1 MRFVAWNCNGGF
13 RKKIDAVL
21 NLNPDVAV
29 VSEAKESCLAALDG
43 NATSYVWAGKSGS
56 KGIAIIAFHG
66 WRLAKI
72 EHEVS
77 DNWFVPLVATKGN
90 QKVPIVAVWVKRADD
105 GYVKPTLRALRSLGE
120 FIGANPTFILGDF
133 NQSVRFDKG
142 HGPGRRFQDVIAAF
156 DALNLRSAWHADSG
170 DAHGAEGAP
179 TLHWKWQADSPYH
192 VDYAFVPSSLVSA
205 TRVGIGKFEDYVATK
220 LSDHVPL
227 TIDVDL

>member
-56 KGIAIIAFHG
+56 KGIADH
-66 WRLAKI
+66 RLPRLETGEGRA
-72 EHEVS
+72 S
-77 DNWFVPLVATKGN
+77 TSPTTGSCPLVATKGN

-120 FIGANPTFILGDF
+120 FIWCKSDLHF
-133 NQSVRFDKG
+133 
-142 HGPGRRFQDVIAAF
+142 RRFQPK
-156 DALNLRSAWHADSG
+156 RS
-170 DAHGAEGAP
+170 
-179 TLHWKWQADSPYH
+179 
-192 VDYAFVPSSLVSA
+192 V
-205 TRVGIGKFEDYVATK
+205 R
-220 LSDHVPL
+220 
-227 TIDVDL
+227 